1 MTQNYSV
8 KEVLRKKRKSVS
20 YFVVTGFALVLI
32 LNILITLTNN
42 LPNYRN
48 IISVGLL
55 IVFSIIF
62 FLLFERIISVYVYL
76 LSDLG
81 IAFSKRTG
89 KSHHI
94 ILEVP
99 FKDIIKIDNLSKM
112 KPNADVK
119 NTYYFTYGEGDENC
133 KYCEFTKEERLYRFV
148 FCPSER
154 IMRIIE
160 RKKGYVR

>member
-1 MTQNYSV
+1 MTQDYLV
-8 KEVLRKKRKSVS
+8 KEVLRKKKKSLS
-20 YFVVTGFALVLI
+20 FFILIGFSLVLI

-48 IISVGLL
+48 TVSVGLL
-55 IVFSIIF
+55 VIFGIIF
-62 FLLFERIISVYVYL
+62 LLMFERMFSTYVYL
-76 LSDLG
+76 LSNTS

-89 KSHHI
+89 KKDQL

-99 FKDIIKIDNLSKM
+99 FNDIIRIANISEML
-112 KPNADVK
+112 PNADVK